1 MKKANQ
7 IILTILLGFINFS
20 FGQDKFSNCSAAFLN
35 DKMIVEEY
43 SNTAKA
49 KISIEAKGWLS
60 AGTVSLGDTQ
70 KGEVAMTI
78 TEKFNFGVAIKDG
91 NSGTMM
97 LYSASTFKKVEIE
110 KVLAKCKKGDYIVI
124 LTTDDQYALPHNE
137 ILVQ

>member
-7 IILTILLGFINFS
+7 IFLTLLLGFINFS
-20 FGQDKFSNCSAAFLN
+20 FGQDKFSNCSAAFLD

-49 KISIEAKGWLS
+49 KISINAKGWLS
-60 AGTVSLGDTQ
+60 AGTVTLGDTK
-70 KGEVAMTI
+70 KGEAATTI
-78 TEKFNFGVAIKDG
+78 TEKFSFGIAIKDG

-97 LYSASTFKKVEIE
+97 LYSTNTFKKVEVE
-110 KVLAKCKKGDYIVI
+110 KVLAKCKKGDFIVI